1 MDQNQENKKE
11 IKDKLKDF
19 YYSNRLKI
27 YIFITTLLVAAL
39 LIMFQKKNLEKK
51 NILISEKYVQ
61 AGLYIVAKKND
72 NALKTLEEIILSGNK
87 FYSILALNTI
97 LEKSLIS
104 DKNKILE
111 FFEILEKNISI
122 KDHEDLLTLKKALYL
137 IEKSENKDGEELLNN
152 LINKDSKFKLIAQ
165 ELINK

>member
-1 MDQNQENKKE
+1 MDQDQENKKE
-11 IKDKLKDF
+11 IKDKLKNF
-19 YYSNRLKI
+19 YYSNRSKI
-27 YIFITTLLVAAL
+27 YIFITTLLVAAF

-61 AGLYIVAKKND
+61 AGLYISKKKND
-72 NALKTLEEIILSGNK
+72 SALKTLEEIILSGNK
-87 FYSILALNTI
+87 FYSILALNII

-137 IEKSENKDGEELLNN
+137 IEKSENKDGEDLLNN